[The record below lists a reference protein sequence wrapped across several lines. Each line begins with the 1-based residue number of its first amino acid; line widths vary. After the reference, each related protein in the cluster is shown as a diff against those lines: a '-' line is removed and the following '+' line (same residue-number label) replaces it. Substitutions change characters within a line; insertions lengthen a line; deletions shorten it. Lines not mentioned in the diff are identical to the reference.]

1 MRIGEVLEL
10 KRDDISFEENTITVR
25 EGKQNKDRIVV
36 LNNELT
42 TMLKNCDEKLQKDFV
57 NRDYMFPGKNGRG
70 CTSTIYFGQWFKS
83 AWKKCFN
90 VDNPRIIPTPH
101 SIRHAY
107 VINIINLWSKKGIDF
122 KSRLPVLSRYLGH
135 SSVEDTYYY
144 YHQLADGMYAIEK
157 FVKSAKAMPKEL
169 QDVFISE

>member
-1 MRIGEVLEL
+1 MN
-10 KRDDISFEENTITVR
+10 F
-25 EGKQNKDRIVV
+25 
-36 LNNELT
+36 LNLI
-42 TMLKNCDEKLQKDFV
+42 KNYE
-57 NRDYMFPGKNGRG
+57 
-70 CTSTIYFGQWFKS
+70 
-83 AWKKCFN
+83 
-90 VDNPRIIPTPH
+90 
-101 SIRHAY
+101 
-107 VINIINLWSKKGIDF
+107 INLWSKKGIDF